1 MMAALIA
8 ATAANPGFGS
18 RAGFPEMNTTEPFEA
33 FNASQGRTKVLEK
46 RYFHIQLQQPI
57 ISDIEF

>member
-1 MMAALIA
+1 
-8 ATAANPGFGS
+8 
-18 RAGFPEMNTTEPFEA
+18 MNTTEPFEA